1 MTLFPTIAADWY
13 LAETINGAV
22 GQLHRQEPVIATV
35 EVVLSRYRAAKRKQL
50 LDHSAPHRQL

>member
-1 MTLFPTIAADWY
+1 MTPFPIIAADWY

-22 GQLHRQEPVIATV
+22 DQLRGEEPVIAIV
-35 EVVLSRYRAAKRKQL
+35 EAVLFRYRAGKRKQS